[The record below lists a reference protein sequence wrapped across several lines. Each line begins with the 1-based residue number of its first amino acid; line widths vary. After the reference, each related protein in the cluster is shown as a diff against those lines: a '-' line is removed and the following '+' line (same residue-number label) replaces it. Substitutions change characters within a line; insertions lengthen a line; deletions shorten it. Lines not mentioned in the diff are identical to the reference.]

1 MWIYHIGHICCS
13 DNKVGGFRFALLV
26 YWLINSWISFSF
38 VCVGVWMCGVCK
50 PFLTISRTES
60 NILRHI
66 NLVFS
71 PSGKCIWFHCIST
84 CVSCA
89 YVYQFNYVLLLA
101 IESTRFNFHF
111 FFLFVVS
118 CVKNRLI
125 CDISVFQFRFT
136 LICHIKF
143 ISFLITLYK
152 MCPTAKSLSSYKYH
166 IGLALQK

>member
-111 FFLFVVS
+111 FFVRRLLCKESINMRYQCVS
-118 CVKNRLI
+118 VSIYANLSYKI
-125 CDISVFQFRFT
+125 Y
-136 LICHIKF
+136 F
-143 ISFLITLYK
+143 ISDNTLQNVSHRQIPLLI
-152 MCPTAKSLSSYKYH
+152 
-166 IGLALQK
+166 